1 MADDIAWLTA
11 TELLAAYRAGTLSP
25 VEATQTVLKRA
36 EALQPILNA
45 FCYLDPEAALEQ
57 ARASE
62 ARWKAGKPMGLL
74 DGVPVSIKDIILTKG
89 WPTLRGSRAVNP
101 NQPWNEDGPVVARLR
116 EQGAVIFGKTTTSE
130 FAAKPTTNTALC
142 GVTRN
147 PWNPE
152 RTPGGSSGGASASVA
167 AGISAMAVG
176 TDAGGSIRMPA
187 NFTGIFGFKP
197 GGGRVPM
204 YPPTPYATLA
214 GFGPM
219 TRTVTDAAL
228 MLTVIT
234 GPDARDW
241 DALPHDP
248 VAYHEQLE
256 ATDPKT
262 WRIAWSP
269 TLCGATVD
277 PEVAALTAA
286 GAKVFERLGAKV
298 ELVETV
304 FEDQRPL
311 LFKLMRG
318 LTNFA
323 FRSFTPEQLAVMDP
337 DLVERVEESRGAT
350 ANDHLDAEMQRAQ
363 FARQMND
370 FHQKYDLLLSPVTAT
385 AAFAAD
391 RDDPEGYG
399 TRSWYPFTFPFN
411 LTRQPAASVPCG
423 FTREGLPVGLQ
434 IVGPRHRDLL
444 VMQAAR
450 AFEKAAP
457 WADKRPELALK
468 RH

>member
-1 MADDIAWLTA
+1 MQDATAWASA
-11 TELLAAYRAGTLSP
+11 TDLLAAYRKKALSP
-25 VEATQTVLKRA
+25 VEVTEATLRRA
-36 EALQPILNA
+36 AALNPVLNA
-45 FCYLDPEAALEQ
+45 FCVLDPEAALKS

-62 ARWKAGKPMGLL
+62 ARWQRGQPQGLL

-89 WPTLRGSRAVNP
+89 WPTLRGSKAIDP
-101 NQPWNEDGPVVARLR
+101 NQPWNEDGPAVARLR

-152 RTPGGSSGGASASVA
+152 RTPGGSSGGAAASVA
-167 AGISAMAVG
+167 AGISALALG

-187 NFTGIFGFKP
+187 NFCGIFGFKP

-228 MLTVIT
+228 MLSVISQ
-234 GPDARDW
+234 PDSRDW
-241 DALPHDP
+241 DTLPFDP
-248 VAYHEQLE
+248 VAYQDNL
-256 ATDPKT
+256 AADPRT

-269 TLCGATVD
+269 TLCGAQVNE
-277 PEVAALTAA
+277 EVAALTAKA
-286 GAKVFERLGAKV
+286 ALVFEQLGAKV

-304 FEDQRPL
+304 FPDPRDL

-318 LTNFA
+318 LTDFA
-323 FRSFTPEQLAVMDP
+323 FRTFTPAQLAVMDP
-337 DLVERVEESRGAT
+337 DLVQRIEQGRGAT
-350 ANDHLDAEMQRAQ
+350 AIDHLDAEMQRAQ
-363 FARQMND
+363 LARQMND
-370 FHQKYDLLLSPVTAT
+370 FHQRYDLLLTPVTAV
-385 AAFAAD
+385 AAFAAE
-391 RDDPEGYG
+391 RNEPEGYTG
-399 TRSWYPFTFPFN
+399 RNWYPFTFPFN
-411 LTRQPAASVPCG
+411 LTRQPGASVPCG
-423 FTREGLPVGLQ
+423 FTREGLPVGLH

-444 VMQAAR
+444 VLQAAR
-450 AFEKAAP
+450 AYEQAAP
-457 WADKRPELALK
+457 WSAHRPPLAE
-468 RH
+468 RSH